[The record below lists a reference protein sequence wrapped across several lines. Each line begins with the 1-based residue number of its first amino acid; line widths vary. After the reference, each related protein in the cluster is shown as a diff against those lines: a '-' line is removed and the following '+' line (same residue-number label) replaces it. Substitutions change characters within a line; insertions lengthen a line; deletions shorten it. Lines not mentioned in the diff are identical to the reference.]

1 MILIQRIFIA
11 PSGPP
16 QNLQTVVTD
25 SRSIFISWEP
35 PLPEEQNGILRRYV
49 ITLLSVETDEIVT
62 TSAIGTNMT
71 VSGLIP
77 FTTYQCRVAA
87 ETIAAG
93 PRTEAVLIKTSEDS
107 KYLCNTLTWD
117 RYLHFICY

>member
-1 MILIQRIFIA
+1 M

-16 QNLQTVVTD
+16 RNLQAVVTD

-35 PLPEEQNGILRRYV
+35 PLPEEQNGILRQYV
-49 ITLLSVETDEIVT
+49 ITLMSAETDDIVT

-87 ETIAAG
+87 ETIATG
-93 PRTEAVLIKTSEDS
+93 PRTEAVLARTSEDS
-107 KYLCNTLTWD
+107 KYICNRLAGD
-117 RYLHFICY
+117 RYLHAIIK